1 MILTK
6 EQLNERL
13 KERFGDTTED
23 DDISFLEDITDT
35 FNSLESEDMANR
47 IVALENELTEVK
59 KKYRD
64 RFFSKVEE
72 QEENKEEYDDDADD
86 KTPVKY
92 EELFKEVEK

>member
-35 FNSLESEDMANR
+35 FNSFESEDMANR
-47 IVALENELTEVK
+47 IVELENELTEVK

-72 QEENKEEYDDDADD
+72 QEENKEEYDDNADE